1 MEDFS
6 KYLSPS
12 EYHDET
18 MKACREHA
26 IGEFTTDTIPIP
38 KPVGEQLLVKI
49 SACGV
54 CGSDIPRIYSLGT
67 SKQRYPL
74 VIGHEFGGT
83 IVEVGPDA
91 DPGLV
96 GKRGAIFPCI
106 PCMKCD
112 SCLTGNYAM
121 CDDYDYLGS
130 RSDGG
135 FAEYCLVPS
144 AWHFVPA
151 SNPDTPE
158 DALGMVE
165 PCTVAQH
172 AIRMGGVVAGRN
184 VLILGAG
191 PIGIMAAR
199 WAKIF
204 GASTVVLSEV
214 VAEKVEFARERVS
227 DQGIIVVNSME
238 EDLAAAFRAVNG
250 GELADVVIEGTG
262 VGAAFGQAIECCRTF
277 GTIALM
283 GNPARDTTIKLKQH
297 SLILR
302 KELTIKGIWNSHY
315 MSDPT
320 NEWEYTVRMIDEG
333 KMVVTD
339 LITHRATLD
348 ELPALTRGIFDRAI
362 SICKAMYSRGA

>member
-1 MEDFS
+1 M
-6 KYLSPS
+6 
-12 EYHDET
+12 
-18 MKACREHA
+18 
-26 IGEFTTDTIPIP
+26 
-38 KPVGEQLLVKI
+38 
-49 SACGV
+49 
-54 CGSDIPRIYSLGT
+54 
-67 SKQRYPL
+67 
-74 VIGHEFGGT
+74 
-83 IVEVGPDA
+83 
-91 DPGLV
+91 
-96 GKRGAIFPCI
+96 
-106 PCMKCD
+106 
-112 SCLTGNYAM
+112 
-121 CDDYDYLGS
+121 
-130 RSDGG
+130 
-135 FAEYCLVPS
+135 
-144 AWHFVPA
+144 
-151 SNPDTPE
+151 
-158 DALGMVE
+158 
-165 PCTVAQH
+165 
-172 AIRMGGVVAGRN
+172 
-184 VLILGAG
+184 
-191 PIGIMAAR
+191 
-199 WAKIF
+199 
-204 GASTVVLSEV
+204 VLSEV

-348 ELPALTRGIFDRAI
+348 ELPALTRGIFDRTI